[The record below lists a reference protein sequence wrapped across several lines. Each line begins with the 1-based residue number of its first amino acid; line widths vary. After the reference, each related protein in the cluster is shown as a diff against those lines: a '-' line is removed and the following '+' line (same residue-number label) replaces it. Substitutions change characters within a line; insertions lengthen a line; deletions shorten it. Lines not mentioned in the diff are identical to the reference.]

1 MSSAPR
7 DPGATYTRGRRFAIG
22 VNVLVVSLL
31 APCVGGLLLY
41 LLFRPE
47 LRRRVDLTARATF
60 TLSERTQKVLEGLAQ
75 RAEPIDVY
83 TCFRSTYFN
92 DANNI
97 VPGLDR
103 VEEAIGTHCND
114 VLREFEVHARG
125 KLRLH
130 VYDPNASG
138 HMARVE
144 ELSRRIGERAD
155 NVVVVD
161 SGERMR
167 RLKLKDLAEFDQGAA
182 TTQSYTRPTLSG
194 FRDEEAL
201 AQSILSV
208 TTAQAPRVGILRGH
222 GERAV
227 DNANTGTP
235 LNRFMLGLLAQ
246 NYEFAT
252 VGLAEGESIAH
263 DGAKRIDVLVIAEP
277 TKQLVDHEVATL
289 VRFAKEGGALLVM
302 LDPDSAT
309 SLDTPLLNEV
319 YGLSRT
325 LNPVC
330 QETQYGEWTRKANV
344 FETDFYSD
352 HPITKPLRT
361 KHMRTHWENA
371 SGLVPLGRAEQS
383 KIVQNQLVW
392 TGPKA
397 WLDLPVANP
406 APGQKGNLQFDRAR
420 RRRASGSGYPAA
432 RGGARAVCW
441 RASVRRPPARP
452 PTATD
457 LALNTIDWLAR
468 RGRYIAIAARPSA
481 RVRVDLTTESTAIDL
496 RRFGVPALHALLLGV
511 AVYWMRL
518 LPGAAAHDAIVLLP
532 GRSRRSRSG
541 SSDPSARSRRRARR
555 SSRRSSSTA
564 GTRSS
569 SISTATNGS
578 SSCASP
584 AAACRSASGGSGRAR
599 PTSPTRTPPTSTAST
614 CS

>member
-7 DPGATYTRGRRFAIG
+7 DPGATYTRGRRVAIG

-60 TLSERTQKVLEGLAQ
+60 TLSERTQKVLEGLVQ
-75 RAEPIDVY
+75 RAEPVDVY
-83 TCFRSTYFN
+83 TCFRPTNFN
-92 DANNI
+92 DAGNL
-97 VPGLDR
+97 VPGLER

-144 ELSRRIGERAD
+144 ELSRRIGEPAD

-263 DGAKRIDVLVIAEP
+263 DGAKRIDVLVVAEP

-330 QETQYGEWTRKANV
+330 QETLYGEWHRNANV
-344 FETDFYSD
+344 FETDLYSD

-406 APGQKGNLQFDRAR
+406 APGQKGNLQFDPGQETQ
-420 RRRASGSGYPAA
+420 SQQVLGYACSLP
-432 RGGARAVCW
+432 GGGRAVFYGT
-441 RASVRRPPARP
+441 ASIFDDRLLDAANGDR
-452 PTATD
+452 D
-457 LALNTIDWLAR
+457 LALNTIDWLAQR
-468 RGRYIAIAARPSA
+468 EQYIAIAARPFDE
-481 RVRVDLTTESTAIDL
+481 VRVDLTPTESTTIL
-496 RRFGVPALHALLLGV
+496 VYVVFGVPALALLLGI
-511 AVYWMRL
+511 AVWWMR
-518 LPGAAAHDAIVLLP
+518 
-532 GRSRRSRSG
+532 
-541 SSDPSARSRRRARR
+541 
-555 SSRRSSSTA
+555 
-564 GTRSS
+564 
-569 SISTATNGS
+569 
-578 SSCASP
+578 
-584 AAACRSASGGSGRAR
+584 
-599 PTSPTRTPPTSTAST
+599 RT
-614 CS
+614 